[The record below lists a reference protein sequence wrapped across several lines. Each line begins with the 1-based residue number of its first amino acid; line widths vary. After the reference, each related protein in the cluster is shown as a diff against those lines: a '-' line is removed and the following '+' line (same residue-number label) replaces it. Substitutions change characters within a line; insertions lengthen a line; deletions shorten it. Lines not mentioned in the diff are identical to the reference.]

1 MIHRHFSDKNASQ
14 FTISQVDL
22 KLILQSNDIS
32 KIQISRVINSN
43 NEKLYERVIIL
54 DKYIGIDKFTKN
66 STNVITVLTD
76 DLGNLVTATPGRI
89 K

>member
-32 KIQISRVINSN
+32 KIKISRIINSKD
-43 NEKLYERVIIL
+43 EKLYERVIIL

-66 STNVITVLTD
+66 STNIITILTD
-76 DLGNLVTATPGRI
+76 NLGNLVTVTPGRL